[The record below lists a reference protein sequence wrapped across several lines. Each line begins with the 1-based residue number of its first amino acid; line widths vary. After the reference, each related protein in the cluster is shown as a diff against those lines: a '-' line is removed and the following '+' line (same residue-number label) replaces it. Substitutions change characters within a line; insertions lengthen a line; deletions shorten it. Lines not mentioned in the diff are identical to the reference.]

1 MSGER
6 KEITVVVP
14 LDDTEPLQNALYQQ
28 YQYISGQL
36 KAVTRQLREG
46 APEWARPALEDN
58 KKGWQRQLD
67 AVNSVM
73 NQIGRRV

>member
-1 MSGER
+1 MPPQ
-6 KEITVVVP
+6 KKQITVVVP

-36 KAVTRQLREG
+36 KAVNRQLREG
-46 APEWARPALEDN
+46 APEWARPALETSRD
-58 KKGWQRQLD
+58 GWRRQLD

-73 NQIGRRV
+73 NQIAPHV